1 MQYRTLGSDLTV
13 SAVGL
18 GCMGMSHA
26 YGAPADK
33 KEMTELLAQA
43 VDLGYT
49 FFDTAEV
56 YGTPEHPHDNEE
68 LVGAALKP
76 YRDKIVLAT
85 KFGIHFDMSSTATNK
100 PLVPDSRSEVIR
112 ASVEA
117 SLKRLGTDHI
127 DLYYQHRLDPKIP
140 IEEVAGVMADLIREG
155 KITHWGLSEATEDT
169 IRRAHAVCPVTAI
182 QNRYSMMARWYEN
195 LFPVLEELH
204 IGYVAFSPLA
214 NGFLSGKYDKSS
226 QFDAETDYRS
236 VMPQFQPENI
246 DRNHDLLTL
255 LQKLAEQN
263 NATPAQISLA
273 WMLCK
278 KPYLVPIPGTR
289 RLSRLLENAGAADV
303 TLSAEEVA
311 AIDKAL
317 DGTAM
322 SEVFGG
328 SKIVSK

>member
-56 YGTPEHPHDNEE
+56 YGTPEHPHGNEE
-68 LVGAALKP
+68 LVGTALKP

-100 PLVPDSRSEVIR
+100 PLVPDSRPEVIR

-140 IEEVAGVMADLIREG
+140 IEEVAGVMAGLIREG

-226 QFDAETDYRS
+226 QFDAGTDYRS

-278 KPYLVPIPGTR
+278 KPYIVPIPGTR

-303 TLSAEEVA
+303 TLSAEEVS
-311 AIDKAL
+311 AIDEAL
-317 DGTAM
+317 NGMEM

-328 SKIVSK
+328 SKTVNR